1 MKVIGAGYGRA
12 GTMSL
17 KAALE
22 VLGHRCYHMEE
33 AVLNFER
40 GHLNS
45 WNSYISREAPMDW
58 AGLFE
63 GYEATV
69 DFPSCVFYREI
80 MPAEPFPHRNAGIAE
95 VRRKMLGLL

>member
-1 MKVIGAGYGRA
+1 
-12 GTMSL
+12 MSL

-45 WNSYISREAPMDW
+45 WNSYITREAPMDW